1 MGQLSFPILLRRSD
15 ANASVSSPTL
25 PFLRQR
31 FRFFANGLKGS
42 GCRSILFSL
51 LSSSFAVFVSS
62 GPLVASTEAD
72 GEDLPGFTTS
82 VKVLHY
88 VLREITVCYTGPIS

>member
-1 MGQLSFPILLRRSD
+1 MTLDQDTLH
-15 ANASVSSPTL
+15 SSCNKSL
-25 PFLRQR
+25 
-31 FRFFANGLKGS
+31 
-42 GCRSILFSL
+42 ILFSFPP
-51 LSSSFAVFVSS
+51 SSFAVFVSS